1 MVPIKP
7 GGPRSLGLVT
17 GRVCALGEA
26 LASVGGALSQATRDS
41 GLISEKWRIMIK
53 IHTQARLRPGTVI

>member
-1 MVPIKP
+1 M
-7 GGPRSLGLVT
+7 SLGLVT